1 MINKKNRRNRF
12 SGFMAIGLSIVL
24 FMGMLQ
30 ATGTTSVSY
39 VAAAET
45 TAQLTPG
52 FTHVNVREAPNLTGR
67 VLTQINGGQALVI
80 LDQPDSQW
88 YHVRFTQNGQE
99 YIGYVSAQFV
109 SVNYSDDGDFEAY
122 MAAQGFPESY
132 KP

>member
-45 TAQLTPG
+45 TAQVTPG
-52 FTHVNVREAPNLTGR
+52 TTNLNVREAPNLTGR
-67 VLTQINGGQALVI
+67 ILTKVQGGQALVI

-99 YIGYVSAQFV
+99 YTGYVSAEYV
-109 SVNYSDDGDFEAY
+109 TVNYSDEVCGSTD
-122 MAAQGFPESY
+122 ESGLEY
-132 KP
+132 GCGK